1 MKVFKDVCQAGRT
14 IDVTI
19 KVASGSHGGTRKPK
33 MNITSEKVQRNN
45 DRLAVKELT
54 RKLNANFV
62 PGDLHVV
69 LTYETAPEKL
79 QAKKDRETFVRKLRK
94 EMEIQ
99 GKELKYVAV
108 TEYEHTRIHHHLVIN
123 AVELSTLE
131 KLWVKG
137 WVKATVLDE
146 SGQYSK
152 LAEYLIK
159 ETQKTF
165 REEGSIYKR
174 RYSCSGNLIK
184 PVVTRIEVDLSELF
198 EDPQPEEGYYIDFE
212 RRYEHPITGI
222 EHLEYM
228 MVTDGQPRNLSWL
241 AGKTISGREYFKI
254 NYEEEQISL
263 GV

>member
-19 KVASGSHGGTRKPK
+19 KVASGCHGGTRRPK

-69 LTYETAPEKL
+69 LTYETAPEKQ
-79 QAKKDRETFVRKLRK
+79 QAKKDRETFIRKLRK
-94 EMEIQ
+94 EMESQ

-123 AVELSTLE
+123 AVELNTLE

-137 WVKATVLDE
+137 WVKATMLDE

-165 REEGSIYKR
+165 REEGSVYKR

-228 MVTDGQPRNLSWL
+228 MVTDGQPRDLSWL

>member
-19 KVASGSHGGTRKPK
+19 KVATGCHGGTRRPK

-54 RKLNANFV
+54 RKLNANFA

-79 QAKKDRETFVRKLRK
+79 QAKKDRETFIRKLRK
-94 EMEIQ
+94 EMESQ

-123 AVELSTLE
+123 AVELSVLE

-137 WVKATVLDE
+137 WVKATLLDE

-184 PVVTRIEVDLSELF
+184 PVVTRIEVDMSELF

-228 MVTDGQPRNLSWL
+228 MVTDGQPRDLSWL

>member
-1 MKVFKDVCQAGRT
+1 MKVFKDVCQAGKT

-19 KVASGSHGGTRKPK
+19 KVASGCHGGKRKPK

-62 PGDLHVV
+62 TGDLHVV
-69 LTYETAPEKL
+69 LTYEIAPEKL
-79 QAKKDRETFVRKLRK
+79 QAKKDRETFIRKLRK
-94 EMEIQ
+94 EMTGQ
-99 GKELKYVAV
+99 GKELKYIAV
-108 TEYEHTRIHHHLVIN
+108 TEYEHTRVHHHLVLS
-123 AVELSTLE
+123 AVDIDTLSRV
-131 KLWVKG
+131 WDKG
-137 WVKATVLDE
+137 YVRTTVLDE

-165 REEGSIYKR
+165 REEGSVYKR

-184 PVVTRIEVDLSELF
+184 PQVTRVEVDPSELF
-198 EDPQPEEGYYIDFE
+198 EDPQPEEGYYIDYE
-212 RRYEHPITGI
+212 RRYEHPVTGL

-228 MVTDGQPRNLSWL
+228 MVTDGEPKDLSWL
-241 AGKTISGREYFKI
+241 AGKTISGREYFRI
-254 NYEEEQISL
+254 NYEEEQL
-263 GV
+263 GLYI